1 MSQQLL
7 KNINLWSEEG
17 YAHVIFV
24 QGWFVKLRRQ
34 VKTNAVAGWLDD
46 GKTCCVESSEIKMS
60 NKTTIWNFITSFIFL

>member
-7 KNINLWSEEG
+7 KNTNLGSEEG

-34 VKTNAVAGWLDD
+34 VKAN
-46 GKTCCVESSEIKMS
+46 
-60 NKTTIWNFITSFIFL
+60 